1 MLHCI
6 QFNSCL
12 KQVEG
17 CSAGENASQEWI
29 NCQFLILSHH
39 CSVIWV
45 NTWLVTK
52 CQTRWGFTV
61 DYKVWLPSMKAVPS
75 VEYEVS
81 TFSWT
86 ASWKQPYMLST
97 GLHRHTGCLLD
108 CLKKWHTDGVCVCVC
123 AISRCTFCVCAV
135 YSPVS
140 YMKCVLRSEFGHVWL
155 LTTLVYLLKLLY
167 VNSCMVGG
175 HMAWNLFIL
184 SIVCV
189 YTFFCIFLYSA
200 LCPRSC

>member
-52 CQTRWGFTV
+52 CQTRWGFIV

-75 VEYEVS
+75 IEYEVS
-81 TFSWT
+81 TFSLT
-86 ASWKQPYMLST
+86 ASWKQSFMLST

-108 CLKKWHTDGVCVCVC
+108 CLKRWHTDSVCVQYPTVHFVCVCSIFTCIIHEMCAQIRVWSCLVTDNFGLFTEITVC
-123 AISRCTFCVCAV
+123 KFLCGWR
-135 YSPVS
+135 S
-140 YMKCVLRSEFGHVWL
+140 YG
-155 LTTLVYLLKLLY
+155 LKPFYFVHCMCLY
-167 VNSCMVGG
+167 
-175 HMAWNLFIL
+175 
-184 SIVCV
+184 
-189 YTFFCIFLYSA
+189 IFLH
-200 LCPRSC
+200 LFVQRIVP

>member
-17 CSAGENASQEWI
+17 CSVGVNASQEWI
-29 NCQFLILSHH
+29 NCQFLILPHY

-75 VEYEVS
+75 IEYEVL
-81 TFSWT
+81 TFSLT
-86 ASWKQPYMLST
+86 ASWKQSYMLST

-108 CLKKWHTDGVCVCVC
+108 CLKRWHTDGVCVC
-123 AISRCTFCVCAV
+123 AISHCTFCVCAV
-135 YSPVS
+135 YLPVL
-140 YMKCVLRSEFGHVWL
+140 YMKCVLRREFGHVWL
-155 LTTLVYLLKLLY
+155 LTTLLWCKFLHGWRLYSLKPFYFVHCMCLY
-167 VNSCMVGG
+167 
-175 HMAWNLFIL
+175 
-184 SIVCV
+184 
-189 YTFFCIFLYSA
+189 IFLH
-200 LCPRSC
+200 LFVQCIVP